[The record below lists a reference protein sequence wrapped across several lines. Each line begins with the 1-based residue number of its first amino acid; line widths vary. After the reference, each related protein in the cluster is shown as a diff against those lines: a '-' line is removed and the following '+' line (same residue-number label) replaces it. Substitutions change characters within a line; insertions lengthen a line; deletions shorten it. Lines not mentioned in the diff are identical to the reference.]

1 MRHNGNGLYREEH
14 LKQRQIACHGVIL
27 FLCPRYPAQLTIQSP
42 SYQRRL
48 AVMPLF
54 ELLAILTLVVLAWF
68 WIDSL
73 AARDIAIAA
82 ARQACQADGKQ
93 FLDESISVK
102 NLRALRNDEGH
113 LCIGR
118 TYEFEYSET
127 SDDRRRGSVV
137 MLGRQ
142 VIIVNTGL
150 VRVH

>member
-1 MRHNGNGLYREEH
+1 MSTRHNGNGLYREEH

-73 AARDIAIAA
+73 A
-82 ARQACQADGKQ
+82 
-93 FLDESISVK
+93 
-102 NLRALRNDEGH
+102 LRALRNDEGH